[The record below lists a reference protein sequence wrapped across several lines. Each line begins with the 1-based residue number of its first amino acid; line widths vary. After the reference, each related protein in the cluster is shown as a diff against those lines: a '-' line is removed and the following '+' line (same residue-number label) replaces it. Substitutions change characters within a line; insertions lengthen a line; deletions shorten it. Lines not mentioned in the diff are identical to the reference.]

1 MALERKDGLKLL
13 MWVALAMLLH
23 YTALV
28 TGQVLVSSFFAM
40 QDIENGILTYDMTGQ
55 VLYNGE
61 MALESEGYINR
72 YGYGTTGYGT
82 ILAVPIVLIGLFIF
96 SKIQKTPVTESLT
109 VKRFPVVP
117 SFLSLIIGL
126 AVYFPVSYIVSYTFL
141 SGLSQETNAT
151 MEVIFEMTPYWV
163 LFFSTAI
170 CAPLIEEL
178 TFRGFVYTQLETFA
192 TKWSNDMQEAY
203 EDMKDDLLNQ
213 EDGELRQQVL
223 EERVKKLQR
232 RSHIYVIVIQ
242 ALLFGAFH
250 MNLQQFIYASALGL
264 LFGLMRYY
272 TKSVWPSVLA
282 HIGFNAFSIG
292 LYGILQHEEWGI
304 TQKILE
310 MSDNALLLIT
320 LAVFAV
326 ALFLFEIV
334 VKKQQENSGKTS
346 QNQ

>member
-1 MALERKDGLKLL
+1 MTQERKEGLKLL

-28 TGQVLVSSFFAM
+28 MGQVLVSSFFAM

-61 MALESEGYINR
+61 VALESEGYINR
-72 YGYGTTGYGT
+72 YGYGTSGYGT

-96 SKIQKTPVTESLT
+96 SKIQKKPLTESLT

-141 SGLSQETNAT
+141 SDLSQETNAA
-151 MEVIFEMTPYWV
+151 MEAVFEMTPYWI

-178 TFRGFVYTQLETFA
+178 TFRGFVYSQLETFA
-192 TKWSNDMQEAY
+192 TKWSNEMQEAY
-203 EDMKDDLLNQ
+203 EEMKDDLLNQ
-213 EDGELRQQVL
+213 EDGEFRQKVL
-223 EERVKKLQR
+223 EERVKKMQQR
-232 RSHIYVIVIQ
+232 SYIYVIVIQ

-292 LYGILQHEEWGI
+292 LYGILLHEEWWI
-304 TQKILE
+304 TQKLLE
-310 MSDNALLLIT
+310 MGDNALLLIT

>member
-1 MALERKDGLKLL
+1 MTQERKDGLKLF

-28 TGQVLVSSFFAM
+28 TGQALVSSYFAM
-40 QDIENGILTYDMTGQ
+40 QDIENGILTYDLTGQ

-61 MALESEGYINR
+61 VALESEGYINR
-72 YGYGTTGYGT
+72 YGYGTSGYGT

-96 SKIQKTPVTESLT
+96 SKIQKKPMTESLM
-109 VKRFPVVP
+109 VKRFPAVP

-141 SGLSQETNAT
+141 SNLSQETNA
-151 MEVIFEMTPYWV
+151 VIEAVFETTPYWV

-178 TFRGFVYTQLETFA
+178 TFRGFVYSQVESLV
-192 TKWSNDMQEAY
+192 TKWTTGLQEAY
-203 EDMKDDLLNQ
+203 EEMKPDILNR
-213 EDGELRQQVL
+213 EDGELRQQAL
-223 EERVKKLQR
+223 EERLKKTKR
-232 RSHIYVIVIQ
+232 RSHIYVIVVQ

-292 LYGILQHEEWGI
+292 LYGILRHEEWGI
-304 TQKILE
+304 TQTLLE

-320 LAVFAV
+320 LVVFAV

-334 VKKQQENSGKTS
+334 VKNPRENSGKTS